1 MKNKSFFYPLL
12 IVCLISCKNYYNET
26 IQWADDINKGT
37 DIETVKK
44 SQPSFVK
51 ISWEK
56 PLVIEDEK
64 LYEIEIVNNYDAL
77 SMSNFLVF
85 IDNKYQGRE
94 SKK

>member
-1 MKNKSFFYPLL
+1 MNKIFFCFLL
-12 IVCLISCKNYYNET
+12 IVSLISCKNYYNET

-44 SQPSFVK
+44 SQPNFVK

-64 LYEIEIVNNYDAL
+64 LYEIEITINHDVL
-77 SMSNFLVF
+77 RMSNFLVF